1 MATAKKKSVF
11 ETLSAIDVTPYVE
24 KKGGRGR

>member
-11 ETLSAIDVTPYVE
+11 ETLSAIDVRKEVWTIY
-24 KKGGRGR
+24 RGR